1 MLRRDQV
8 KCRVCFVRLIIFFYL
23 LVYFA
28 VDVVGFSILASK
40 GKIYLWEVYYLIA
53 SFIVLNLIYT
63 IVILH
68 LNRVMTKMAGDFGK
82 EIRSVKW
89 QFLVFFFAY
98 LGRCVYLIALISNT
112 LKHVFGTNAIH
123 TFYFVLAFTCEL
135 FPTFTILLLHH
146 MAFNRRRLD

>member
-1 MLRRDQV
+1 M
-8 KCRVCFVRLIIFFYL
+8 
-23 LVYFA
+23 YFA

-40 GKIYLWEVYYLIA
+40 GKIYLWEVYYLIG

-68 LNRVMTKMAGDFGK
+68 LNRVLTKMTGDFGK

-89 QFLVFFFAY
+89 QFLCFFFAY

-112 LKHVFGTNAIH
+112 LNQVFGPNAIH
-123 TFYFVLAFTCEL
+123 AFYFVLAFTCEL

-146 MAFNRRRLD
+146 IAFNRRRLDSIAN